1 VFLRSFLTFSLF
13 LLFVSFSFSLTFV
26 KVRYGVHKE
35 KIRLVFDLSKKTKYR
50 VFLLKRP
57 YRIVVDIFDKKAK
70 LKKISLPKG
79 IKYRTGRHKWGRR
92 IVLQPYRE
100 YDVKVFSLNRPFRIV
115 VDLYKIKTFKF
126 KPKFTKKIVVIDP
139 GHGGKDPGAI
149 GWRGLKEK
157 WVNLRIARYLA
168 YYLRKDGRFKVIM
181 TRRGDYFVPLG
192 KRAEIAI
199 RNKAHLFISI
209 HADAAPK
216 KNPRARGTQIFA
228 LSPKSAERKKREIMR
243 NMYIAKLL
251 INDGGYRYR
260 STRIIL
266 TDLAFKITLEESVEF
281 AKILAREL
289 KANLKRKV
297 YFKGIKRAGFA
308 VLKTPG
314 TPSVLI
320 EVGFIT
326 NPYEAKRLSSSK
338 FQRMVAYSIYR
349 AILRYFNLKPR

>member
-1 VFLRSFLTFSLF
+1 MFPRSFLTFSL
-13 LLFVSFSFSLTFV
+13 LLLIVSFSFSLTLV

-35 KIRLVFDLSKKTKYR
+35 KIRIVFELNKKVKYR
-50 VFLLKRP
+50 VFALERP
-57 YRIVVDIFDKKAK
+57 YRVVIDIFDRKVKFR
-70 LKKISLPKG
+70 KISLPRG
-79 IKYRTGRHKWGRR
+79 IKYRTGTHPWGKR
-92 IVLQPYRE
+92 IVLQPSYE
-100 YDVKVFSLNRPFRIV
+100 YEVKAFSLNRPFRIV
-115 VDLYKIKTFKF
+115 IDLYKTLRF
-126 KPKFTKKIVVIDP
+126 KPKFVKKVIVIDA

-149 GWRGLKEK
+149 GWRGIKEK

-181 TRRGDYFVPLG
+181 TRKGDYFVPLG
-192 KRAEIAI
+192 KRAEIAV

-209 HADAAPK
+209 HADAAPR

-228 LSPKSAERKKREIMR
+228 LSHRSAERKKREMLR
-243 NMYIAKLL
+243 NTYLAKLL
-251 INDGGYRYR
+251 INNGGYKYR
-260 STRIIL
+260 STRLIL

-289 KANLKRKV
+289 KRNLKRRV

-326 NPYEAKRLSSSK
+326 NPYEARRLASSK
-338 FQRMVAYSIYR
+338 FQRRVAYSIYM
-349 AILRYFNLKPR
+349 AILKYFNLKPR